1 MIVKDSILA
10 KADYSNSDWKK
21 ELMAEQGKSN
31 EDRREELA
39 GKIFQLLEG
48 YNKLKTINL
57 GEILNNIARNIK
69 GDEHQAGL
77 EKIIKL
83 NRTEVDQAL
92 EKLGVSNP
100 LSEVQDTKEPNPE
113 EPRLE
118 DVKLEVETND
128 IAPDE
133 SYDDDL
139 LSEVPL
145 IKGETAI
152 VPNGYKIW
160 SATEIENHE
169 NKLVAYW
176 TTHGEYGK
184 GKFFVHEKKR
194 HEFCFRPEGGRLVV
208 LTEGHKRR
216 LSAEGSVYHFKGLKN
231 N

>member
-10 KADYSNSDWKK
+10 KTEYSNSDWRN
-21 ELMAEQGKSN
+21 ELVAEQGKSN

-39 GKIFQLLEG
+39 GKILHLFEG
-48 YNKLKTINL
+48 YNNLKTINL
-57 GEILNNIARNIK
+57 GEILNNIANNIK
-69 GDEHQAGL
+69 GDEHQAGI

-83 NRTEVDQAL
+83 NRIEVDQAL

-100 LSEVQDTKEPNPE
+100 LLETQDSESPNP
-113 EPRLE
+113 E
-118 DVKLEVETND
+118 DVKLEVETNN
-128 IAPDE
+128 IAPNKGFD
-133 SYDDDL
+133 DDDL
-139 LSEVPL
+139 LSEAPL
-145 IKGETAI
+145 IKGETTI

-176 TTHGEYGK
+176 TTQGEYGK

-208 LTEGHKRR
+208 LTTGHKRK
-216 LSAEGSVYHFKGLKN
+216 LSTEGSDYRFKALKN